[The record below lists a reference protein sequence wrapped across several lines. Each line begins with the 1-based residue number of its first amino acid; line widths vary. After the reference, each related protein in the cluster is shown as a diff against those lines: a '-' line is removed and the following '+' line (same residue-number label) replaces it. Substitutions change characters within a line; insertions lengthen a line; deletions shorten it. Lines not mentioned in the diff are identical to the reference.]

1 MGEDTSDIRMRA
13 MTEADIGAMPIG
25 CQGDE
30 ETVRARIR
38 DIGSSAILAF
48 DGDRHVGQL
57 QFRRYA
63 ADTRSPTGMWEPL
76 YWGDFGAHAPDL
88 PAATLAVFCYH
99 VGQTDD
105 TDARDPRYQGRG
117 IGLQLLDWFLVW
129 AGGKGFAAVTAK
141 ATPPARAVMGFMG
154 GQPAEAYAERGFD
167 VIASWVDEQVL
178 GVVREKELVPPGTPD
193 ALAAG
198 VSCCVKRL

>member
-76 YWGDFGAHAPDL
+76 YWGDFGAHGDEDQEAEADGERDREPHPAP
-88 PAATLAVFCYH
+88 
-99 VGQTDD
+99 
-105 TDARDPRYQGRG
+105 ARD
-117 IGLQLLDWFLVW
+117 
-129 AGGKGFAAVTAK
+129 
-141 ATPPARAVMGFMG
+141 
-154 GQPAEAYAERGFD
+154 
-167 VIASWVDEQVL
+167 
-178 GVVREKELVPPGTPD
+178 
-193 ALAAG
+193 
-198 VSCCVKRL
+198 